1 MSLANYRQSIRNGRA
16 YLLLRYASLMA
27 RRNTRIVSLF
37 DFTEAEGLPTDQT
50 DGDPLMIALADIDES

>member
-1 MSLANYRQSIRNGRA
+1 
-16 YLLLRYASLMA
+16 MA